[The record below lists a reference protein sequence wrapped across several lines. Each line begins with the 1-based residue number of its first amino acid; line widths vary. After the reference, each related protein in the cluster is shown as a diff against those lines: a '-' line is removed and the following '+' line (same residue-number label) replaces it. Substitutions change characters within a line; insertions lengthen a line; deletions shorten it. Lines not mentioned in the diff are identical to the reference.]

1 MIIQKALFIFFSFL
15 SLLNCFG
22 QKNNTYT
29 TGVIP
34 GISDFMI
41 LNDIEKQMIPMFD
54 EINFRADSLKQ
65 NDSFKKDF
73 KNNRSRV
80 FMNSYSDG
88 KVNPRDTA
96 FHAGLPIPCDCSISK
111 DSFFVYMNFG
121 FFGGFGFNIS
131 VVGNKFQSR
140 FFEYIDDVKPYKMSM
155 SDTVFNNYIQVDN
168 TTQSLIFD
176 KKPTFAIGQQI
187 TGYLTYSSSTY
198 FEQTTAN
205 SLENKYVSGYL
216 YFTCKTR
223 QRTLFDQLMFERK

>member
-1 MIIQKALFIFFSFL
+1 MKIQKALFIFFSFL
-15 SLLNCFG
+15 SLLDCFG

-41 LNDIEKQMIPMFD
+41 LNDIEKQMTSMFN
-54 EINFRADSLKQ
+54 EINFSSDSLKL

-73 KNNRSRV
+73 TNNRSRV
-80 FMNSYSDG
+80 FMNSYNNG
-88 KVNPRDTA
+88 KINPRDTA
-96 FHAGLPIPCDCSISK
+96 FHLGLPIPCDCTVSN
-111 DSFFVYMNFG
+111 DSMFVFMNFG
-121 FFGGFGFNIS
+121 FLGGFGFNIG
-131 VVGNKFQSR
+131 VVGNKFQSQ
-140 FFEYIDDVKPYKMSM
+140 FFEYIDDVKPYKISI

-168 TTQSLIFD
+168 TTQSLILD

-187 TGYLTYSSSTY
+187 TGFLTFSSSTY
-198 FEQTTAN
+198 VEKTTAN
-205 SLENKYVSGYL
+205 SLENKYVSGYS